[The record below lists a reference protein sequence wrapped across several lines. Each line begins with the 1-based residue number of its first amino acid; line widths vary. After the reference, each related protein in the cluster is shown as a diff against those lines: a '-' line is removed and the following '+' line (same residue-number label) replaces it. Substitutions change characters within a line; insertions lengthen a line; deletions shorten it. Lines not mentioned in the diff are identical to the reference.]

1 MIMFTGLVE
10 EIGTIQAIERKG
22 DGYLIVIGA
31 RHVLD
36 DLSIGD
42 SIAVNG
48 VCLTVVRRDGNT
60 FAVEAVQ
67 ETVQRSALAQLTVNH
82 PVNLERALLANS
94 RLGGHFVQGHVDGVG
109 DVISF
114 EKKTPGYWLK
124 IRLSPDLLTFLVE
137 KGSISINGTSLTI
150 AGIEN
155 EKVSIAI
162 IPHTAEH
169 TTIMNLKTGDK
180 VNIEVDILGKYIYKY
195 LHPYKKSE
203 ELDIE
208 KLNKMGYN

>member
-1 MIMFTGLVE
+1 MFTGLVE
-10 EIGTIQAIERKG
+10 EIGTIQSLERKG
-22 DGYLIVIGA
+22 DGYLLVINA
-31 RHVLD
+31 QLVVD
-36 DLSIGD
+36 DLNIGD

-48 VCLTVVRRDGNT
+48 VCLTVVQNEGHT

-67 ETVQRSALAQLTVNH
+67 ETVQRSALARLTVNQ
-82 PVNLERALLANS
+82 PVNLERSLKANS

-109 DVISF
+109 DVISL

-124 IRLSPDLLTFLVE
+124 IRLSPDLLTFLVA
-137 KGSISINGTSLTI
+137 KGSIAINGTSLTI
-150 AGIEN
+150 ADIEDDN
-155 EKVSIAI
+155 VSIAI

-195 LHPYKKSE
+195 LHPYTKSE

-208 KLNKMGYN
+208 KLNKLGYN